1 MFVCIILYYYLCT
14 VIITK
19 AIMKFVTLSMTVNGY
34 TFSQPEASVFAALK
48 RVSTVSRLSGCQVGN
63 VTIKCEKL

>member
-1 MFVCIILYYYLCT
+1 
-14 VIITK
+14 
-19 AIMKFVTLSMTVNGY
+19 MKFVTLSMTVNGY